1 MPCLG
6 ANGNGLAGDGFVSQ
20 PTTVQHMHL
29 YNEPF
34 RQIRLVQPFN
44 AFEPERY
51 AMPVCAAVGV
61 LRTILLAAVLCLSL
75 PTESVAASLVVG
87 GTGAALGPVR
97 VLADAFMQS
106 RPDISIEIPSSLGS
120 SGGIQAVGAGALDI
134 GLSSRPLKN
143 KERKAGLKQ
152 TTFARSPFVFVTSN
166 RHADPSL
173 TLTELVAIYS
183 GDRAYWS
190 DGARIRLV
198 LRPETDSDTTIL
210 ESSIDGME
218 TALAKARE
226 TPGVPVA
233 YTDQDAMEMAERIPG
248 ALTTATLT
256 SILTE
261 NRSLMP
267 ISIDGVA
274 PTVDN
279 LANGSYRMSKTLY
292 FVTGPK
298 VSSIALD
305 FIRFVQSAA
314 GTSIL
319 RDTGNLMI
327 AAEG

>member
-1 MPCLG
+1 MPNCLLTPLIRSVVV
-6 ANGNGLAGDGFVSQ
+6 A
-20 PTTVQHMHL
+20 TVFCL
-29 YNEPF
+29 LF
-34 RQIRLVQPFN
+34 
-44 AFEPERY
+44 
-51 AMPVCAAVGV
+51 PVGSFAAT
-61 LRTILLAAVLCLSL
+61 LKM
-75 PTESVAASLVVG
+75 G

-106 RPDISIEIPSSLGS
+106 RPDIAIQIPSSLGS

-134 GLSSRPLKN
+134 GLSSRPLKDR
-143 KERKAGLKQ
+143 ERKAGLKQ
-152 TTFARSPFVFVTSN
+152 TTFARSPFLFVTSK
-166 RHADPSL
+166 RDADPSL

-261 NRSLMP
+261 NRSLTP

-298 VSSIALD
+298 ISPIALD

-319 RDTGNLMI
+319 RDTGNLTI

>member
-1 MPCLG
+1 MPNCL
-6 ANGNGLAGDGFVSQ
+6 LT
-20 PTTVQHMHL
+20 PL
-29 YNEPF
+29 
-34 RQIRLVQPFN
+34 IRSV
-44 AFEPERY
+44 
-51 AMPVCAAVGV
+51 VAA
-61 LRTILLAAVLCLSL
+61 TVLCLLFPAGSF
-75 PTESVAASLVVG
+75 AATLTIG
-87 GTGAALGPVR
+87 GTGAALGTMR
-97 VLADAFMQS
+97 VLGDAFMHS
-106 RPDISIEIPSSLGS
+106 RPDISIQIPSSLGS
-120 SGGIQAVGAGALDI
+120 SGGIQGVGAGALDI

-143 KERKAGLKQ
+143 KEREAGLKQ
-152 TTFARSPFVFVTSN
+152 TTFARTPFMFVTSN
-166 RHADPSL
+166 GHSDSSL

-198 LRPETDSDTTIL
+198 LRPETDSDSTIL

-226 TPGVPVA
+226 TRGVPVA

-256 SILTE
+256 LILTE
-261 NRSLMP
+261 NSSLMP

-279 LANGSYRMSKTLY
+279 LANGSYRMSKTLH

-298 VSSIALD
+298 VNPIALD